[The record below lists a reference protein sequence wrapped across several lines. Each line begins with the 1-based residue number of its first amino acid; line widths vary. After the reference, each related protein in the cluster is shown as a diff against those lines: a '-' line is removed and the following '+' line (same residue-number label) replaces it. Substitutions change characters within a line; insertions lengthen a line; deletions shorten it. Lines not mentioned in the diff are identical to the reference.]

1 MNLKKKDR
9 EKVDIIVDNY
19 TEAFVWC
26 FNEEYTN
33 KYLERFTLMKYES
46 GLYNNDFTHAG
57 LDIFND
63 NDIVDTYDGIENEE
77 INQALKTYFV
87 KTFKKSLKEKLPKHF
102 EELKKQKKE
111 EKAKEDEAKG
121 KKGKNK

>member
-1 MNLKKKDR
+1 MGLKKKDR
-9 EKVDIIVDNY
+9 EKVDMIIDKYV
-19 TEAFVWC
+19 EAFVWC

-33 KYLERFTLMKYES
+33 KYLERFALMKYES

-63 NDIVDTYDGIENEE
+63 NDITDTYDGIEDEE

-87 KTFKKSLKEKLPKHF
+87 KTFKKKMKEVLPQHF
-102 EELKKQKKE
+102 EEIKKQKKKEKE
-111 EKAKEDEAKG
+111 EKNES
-121 KKGKNK
+121 KGKNR

>member
-33 KYLERFTLMKYES
+33 KYLERFALMKYES

-63 NDIVDTYDGIENEE
+63 NDITDTYDGIEDEE

-87 KTFKKSLKEKLPKHF
+87 KTFKKSLKEKLPQHF
-102 EELKKQKKE
+102 EEIKKQKEKEKE
-111 EKAKEDEAKG
+111 EKNEG
-121 KKGKNK
+121 KKSKNK

>member
-1 MNLKKKDR
+1 MKKADKLKMDEYLGRLAKT
-9 EKVDIIVDNY
+9 Y
-19 TEAFVWC
+19 VWC
-26 FNEEYTN
+26 FNEDYTN

-63 NDIVDTYDGIENEE
+63 NDITDTYDGIEDEE

-102 EELKKQKKE
+102 EELKKQKKA
-111 EKAKEDEAKG
+111 EKEKEAEAKG
-121 KKGKNK
+121 KKNKK

>member
-26 FNEEYTN
+26 FNEDYTN

-63 NDIVDTYDGIENEE
+63 NDIVDTYDGIEDEE

-121 KKGKNK
+121 KKGKK

>member
-9 EKVDIIVDNY
+9 EKVDIIVNNY

-33 KYLERFTLMKYES
+33 KYLERFALMKYES

-63 NDIVDTYDGIENEE
+63 NDITDTYDGIEDEE

-87 KTFKKSLKEKLPKHF
+87 KTFKKKMKEALPQHF
-102 EELKKQKKE
+102 EEIRKQKKKEKE
-111 EKAKEDEAKG
+111 EKNEG
-121 KKGKNK
+121 KKGKK